1 MASVKS
7 LSMPPELE
15 LRNIVYSKNFGETNL
30 GIVIRNGFTNPENR
44 SFATET
50 GAVFYIDKED
60 KYVISSGPLATINKH
75 IGSPLKIIGKHIPVD
90 VNEFKTMSSSR
101 GLTDEQRSKQF
112 NYFRDILEKEAADPI
127 IQDNL
132 ALSKAGID
140 ISSYTDAEGRHR
152 RRRKSRRH
160 KKTNRRRRKS
170 NRRKSRRYKK

>member
-1 MASVKS
+1 MTSVKS

-112 NYFRDILEKEAADPI
+112 NYFRDILEKEAADPK

-132 ALSKAGID
+132 ALSKDGID
-140 ISSYTDAEGRHR
+140 INSYTDAEGRHR